1 MNQRVIM
8 RRKEAILPKTY
19 RPPSGD
25 PERWFVY
32 FSVYDSYTD
41 SLKRFRRHE
50 GFKKCK
56 TVLECEKNAAK
67 LKRRYTERLRK
78 GWNPLEDNRTVIWS
92 DNLEYQE
99 VTKHIKPVRKTKKTI
114 PYYLS
119 GFLKKISKNLAYGS
133 MQKYQ
138 SELRIFKNWCIEK
151 KINKLDIST
160 FTRKEAEIFFIYL
173 EVKRKLGGTSRN
185 NYTRTLRR
193 VWEFARK
200 DKKLLE
206 DPWSEIPKY
215 KEITKAQRP
224 LKKGVI
230 SLLKAELKQSDP
242 QLWLAA
248 QFLYY
253 CFVRPGELR
262 FMQIKHLDLEEGK
275 IMLTAD
281 ITKPSKNRIV
291 DVDSDFLV
299 RLFSEYKLHTYP
311 ESHYVFTVKKEP
323 GIKPIGKNYFWEH
336 FNSVRKNL
344 NLSRDYNFYGFKHT
358 GAVAA
363 LKAGADI
370 KDIQN
375 QMGHSSV
382 AITDEYLKSMVGYES
397 EFFKNKMPGI

>member
-1 MNQRVIM
+1 M
-8 RRKEAILPKTY
+8 RHKEVILPKIY
-19 RPPSGD
+19 IPPSGD
-25 PERWFVY
+25 PKRWYVY
-32 FSVYDSYTD
+32 FSVYDNYTNK
-41 SLKRFRRHE
+41 LRRFKRSE
-50 GFKKCK
+50 GFKKCE
-56 TVLECEKNAAK
+56 TLIECENNARK
-67 LKRRYTERLRK
+67 LRSRYTYRLK
-78 GWNPLEDNRTVIWS
+78 NGWNPIEDNKQVIWS
-92 DNLEYQE
+92 DSLAYQE
-99 VTKHIKPVRKTKKTI
+99 VTRHIEPVRKSKKTI
-114 PYYLS
+114 SYYLS
-119 GFLKKISKNLAYGS
+119 AFLKKLSPTLAHGS

-138 SELRIFKNWCIEK
+138 SELRIFNNWCIK
-151 KINKLDIST
+151 KKYDKIDISA
-160 FTRKEAEIFFIYL
+160 FTYEMAAMFFDHL
-173 EVKRKLGGTSRN
+173 EFKRKLGGTSKN

-200 DKKLLE
+200 NRSSIE
-206 DPWSEIPKY
+206 DPWKEIPKY
-215 KEITKAQRP
+215 KEITKAQLP

-281 ITKPSKNRIV
+281 ITKPSRNRIV
-291 DVDSDFLV
+291 DVDSEFLV

-323 GIKPIGKNYFWEH
+323 GIKPIGKNYFWNH
-336 FNSVRKNL
+336 FDNVREKL
-344 NLSRDYNFYGFKHT
+344 NLSKDYNFYGFKHT